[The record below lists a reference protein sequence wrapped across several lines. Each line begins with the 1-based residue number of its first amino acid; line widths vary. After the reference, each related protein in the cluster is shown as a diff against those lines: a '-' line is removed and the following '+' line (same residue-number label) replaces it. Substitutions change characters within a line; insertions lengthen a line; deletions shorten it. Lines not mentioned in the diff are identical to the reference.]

1 MGSQSIKLKAV
12 IDKEKNRVIL
22 AESEGDFIVV
32 LLSFLTMPM
41 GKIIRLT
48 HNQLPS
54 LGCMKNLRA
63 SVENLDV
70 RRFGTQ
76 ACKEMLLHP
85 QSGAATHCKY
95 LKLKIDNTMTEPLSF
110 FYCGN
115 DECVASK
122 HKLSSH
128 YSSSFCD
135 CGESMKYLLYQL
147 PNAESNNIVVSDPR
161 DEGVFVRGLT
171 RLIISD
177 ELQLMPPSTTASFS
191 LCAMRGVMDANT
203 TEERTFDIRVNEV
216 LNLLKS
222 TLVSNTPLTDTLLK
236 QKQVTE
242 WKENLGGGLR
252 SFIKQEIGEHA
263 TEGSSKICVRLMLSK
278 SKKMVCY
285 AEEGQDFVDLLF
297 SFLTIPLGHIVK
309 EMRGYPSGGCIT
321 HLYNGSNDQK
331 ETLLNPKVAS
341 GFGYKNQLL
350 GVGVEAV
357 NQQCYWLRN
366 FPPSIRTHKPAGGT
380 FTTLTMKDPKAPHY
394 KEAISNGG
402 FVLGPETF
410 IVTDDLTV
418 TLSPVSVLSIL
429 NKLKVT
435 FSDIEERIVYAGNKE
450 ALQLL
455 IASYISESALTDTFT
470 PQKAKT
476 RILKA

>member
-203 TEERTFDIRVNEV
+203 TEERTFDIRVNEAITNV

-278 SKKMVCY
+278 SKKMIYIMVLRN
-285 AEEGQDFVDLLF
+285 FILRNT
-297 SFLTIPLGHIVK
+297 SK
-309 EMRGYPSGGCIT
+309 
-321 HLYNGSNDQK
+321 SNDQK